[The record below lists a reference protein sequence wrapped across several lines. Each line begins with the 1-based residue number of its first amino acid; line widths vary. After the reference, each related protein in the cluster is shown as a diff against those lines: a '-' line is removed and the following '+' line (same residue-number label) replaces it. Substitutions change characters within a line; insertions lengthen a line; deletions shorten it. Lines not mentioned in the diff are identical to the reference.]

1 MKLSRFTSLI
11 LPLLFLSIGCT
22 QSQKSANTITP
33 EQLKQK
39 IDNHENMILID
50 VRTQPEYTGELGHI
64 KGTVLL
70 PVQDITSWIS
80 NYENDKDKEII
91 MICRSGNR
99 SGRAT
104 QYFLD
109 NGFKDVYNMEGGMI
123 GWNKAGY
130 PVEK

>member
-11 LPLLFLSIGCT
+11 FPLLFLSIGCT

-39 IDNHENMILID
+39 IDKHENMILID

-80 NYENDKDKEII
+80 NYENEKDKEII

-123 GWNKAGY
+123 AWNKAGY

>member
-22 QSQKSANTITP
+22 QRQKSANTITP

-80 NYENDKDKEII
+80 NYDNDKDKEII

>member
-22 QSQKSANTITP
+22 QSQKTANTITP

>member
-123 GWNKAGY
+123 AWNKAGY
-130 PVEK
+130 PLEK

>member
-22 QSQKSANTITP
+22 QSLKSANTITP

-123 GWNKAGY
+123 AWNKAGY
-130 PVEK
+130 PLEK

>member
-80 NYENDKDKEII
+80 NYDNDKDKEII